1 MKRVFVAVAALA
13 TILAGA
19 TPAQAV
25 QEPATDVLETGC
37 LPVNPSTT
45 VNPEKTVAEWKLTV
59 DCKLLGVGLIKFEL
73 SGKTMGKDCTEPV
86 LSLGQGGGGTVSL
99 EADSSATCKIDANGE
114 GGISFST
121 KLKTPLNLVLTEFNT
136 GLDFSGDVGE
146 TISSTTHNA
155 IEASVGPLARPK
167 QFQGQQQGQS
177 QQQSQGQYSYGAGG
191 NEGQVSYQTQQK
203 QSQGQS
209 QSQYEGNAN
218 GSSNA
223 GHYQS
228 QFQGQAS
235 Y

>member
-13 TILAGA
+13 TTLAGA

-25 QEPATDVLETGC
+25 QEPTTDVLETGC
-37 LPVNPSTT
+37 VPVNPSTT

-99 EADSSATCKIDANGE
+99 EADSSATCKIDVNGK

-167 QFQGQQQGQS
+167 QFQGQQQS
-177 QQQSQGQYSYGAGG
+177 QQQSQGQYSYGVGD
-191 NEGQVSYQTQQK
+191 NDGQVNYQTQQK
-203 QSQGQS
+203 QSQEQS
-209 QSQYEGNAN
+209 QGNYEVNAS

-223 GHYQS
+223 GQYQS
-228 QFQGQAS
+228 QFQGEAS